1 MKKTNVPDVAPQ
13 FNEGHVITGIVT
25 VISGLISA
33 LALGFHI
40 YRDAVIDVEL
50 VKWGFV
56 ILAGLFAFGMALT
69 PMSLAR
75 AHGES
80 IEGASA
86 QNAILGIVLLVMIV
100 DGALQVHAAHFLMA
114 TFGYTEVPVWQ
125 IGIIAAAFQ
134 IAMFFV
140 RGALYQARKE
150 IQELIDAKNERLA
163 VIEARER
170 AEANAKR
177 REREAE
183 KKGGLRI
190 VQN

>member
-1 MKKTNVPDVAPQ
+1 
-13 FNEGHVITGIVT
+13 
-25 VISGLISA
+25 
-33 LALGFHI
+33 
-40 YRDAVIDVEL
+40 
-50 VKWGFV
+50 
-56 ILAGLFAFGMALT
+56 
-69 PMSLAR
+69 
-75 AHGES
+75 
-80 IEGASA
+80 
-86 QNAILGIVLLVMIV
+86 
-100 DGALQVHAAHFLMA
+100 MA

-125 IGIIAAAFQ
+125 IGLIAAAFQ

-163 VIEARER
+163 AIEARER

-183 KKGGLRI
+183 KKSGLRV